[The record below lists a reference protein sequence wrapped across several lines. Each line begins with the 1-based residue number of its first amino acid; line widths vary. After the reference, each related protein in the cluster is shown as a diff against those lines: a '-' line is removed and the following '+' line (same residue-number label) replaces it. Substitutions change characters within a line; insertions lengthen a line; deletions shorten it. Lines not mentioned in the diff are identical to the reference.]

1 MSDRERY
8 WRRKVAE
15 LESSGMSRAAF
26 CRRHRI
32 HYQTM
37 TYWIKRFRDDGIRSS
52 DEEGF
57 RSRHRGDARFVEVP
71 VSAVGGSAMNAL
83 AVKAPAMN
91 ALAVKA
97 PAVYEVHLGGGRSI
111 RVGGDFESEAL
122 VRLIRTVESC

>member
-15 LESSGMSRAAF
+15 LESSGLSRAAF

-32 HYQTM
+32 NYQTM
-37 TYWIKRFRDDGIRSS
+37 TYWIKRLRDDGIRSS
-52 DEEGF
+52 GEEGF

-71 VSAVGGSAMNAL
+71 VSAVGG
-83 AVKAPAMN
+83 PAMN

-97 PAVYEVHLGGGRSI
+97 LAVYEVRLGGGRSI
-111 RVGGDFESEAL
+111 WVGGDFESEAL